1 MPSRAEAAR
10 FRALHSRKGRRK
22 HGMCLAEGPRL
33 LRELASRGPAPVQV
47 LYTAEA
53 AAEPRDGGLI
63 ESLLRRGVH
72 CERVGEKELE
82 LLADAA
88 APQGIL
94 AAVPIPDTAWPESA
108 TRVLVLDRLQDPG
121 NVGTLLRTAE
131 ALGLD
136 GALILR
142 GTADPWGPKALR
154 AAAGSTFRLPL
165 RVGPWSDVGGQLSR
179 DGFET
184 WAAEASGER
193 LTRSEPMPEKLA
205 LVLGNEGDG
214 VDAEILVPGVRKVAV
229 SLAGGVE
236 SLNVA
241 AAGAILMDRMFGG

>member
-1 MPSRAEAAR
+1 M
-10 FRALHSRKGRRK
+10 
-22 HGMCLAEGPRL
+22 

-53 AAEPRDGGLI
+53 EAEPRDGGLI

-72 CERVGEKELE
+72 CERVGETELE
-82 LLADAA
+82 SLADAVT
-88 APQGIL
+88 PQGIL

-136 GALILR
+136 GAVILR

-179 DGFET
+179 DGFEI
-184 WAAEASGER
+184 WAAESSGEG
-193 LTRSEPMPEKLA
+193 LTRTERMPQKLA

-214 VDAEILVPGVRKVAV
+214 VDSEILVPGVRKVAV

-241 AAGAILMDRMFGG
+241 AAGAILMDRMFGGRAWE

>member
-1 MPSRAEAAR
+1 
-10 FRALHSRKGRRK
+10 
-22 HGMCLAEGPRL
+22 MCLAEGPRL

-47 LYTAEA
+47 LYTAQA
-53 AAEPRDGGLI
+53 QAEPRDGDLI
-63 ESLLRRGVH
+63 ESLLQRGVH
-72 CERVGEKELE
+72 CERVEQKELE
-82 LLADAA
+82 ALADTLT
-88 APQGIL
+88 PQGVL
-94 AAVPIPDTAWPESA
+94 AAVPIPSTAWPDSA
-108 TRVLVLDRLQDPG
+108 ARVLVLDRLQDPG

-136 GALILR
+136 GAALLP

-165 RVGPWSDVGGQLSR
+165 LTEQWPDVRDRLSR
-179 DGFET
+179 AGFEI
-184 WAAEASGER
+184 WAAEASGEVF
-193 LTRSEPMPEKLA
+193 TRSERPPGKLA
-205 LVLGNEGDG
+205 LVLGNEGEG
-214 VDAEILVPGVRKVAV
+214 VDSEILAPGVRKVAV